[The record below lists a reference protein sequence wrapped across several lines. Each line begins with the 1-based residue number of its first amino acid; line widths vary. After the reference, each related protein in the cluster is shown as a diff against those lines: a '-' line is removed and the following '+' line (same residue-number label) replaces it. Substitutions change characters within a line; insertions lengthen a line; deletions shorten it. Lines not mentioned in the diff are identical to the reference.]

1 MWGNWGCKLP
11 CLASPQLAIAHRKH
25 ARCREP
31 CARYGARAL
40 GRTGSRPPVPTSH
53 HYSKRPPPTSTF
65 VVRYRIMAYMIASPQ
80 HVSGGSG
87 GYISYPSP
95 GKAVLPSQFTPSV
108 TIREAKVI
116 TELPSTKLAP
126 PNGL

>member
-1 MWGNWGCKLP
+1 M
-11 CLASPQLAIAHRKH
+11 
-25 ARCREP
+25 
-31 CARYGARAL
+31 
-40 GRTGSRPPVPTSH
+40 PTSH
-53 HYSKRPPPTSTF
+53 HYSKRPPTSTF
-65 VVRYRIMAYMIASPQ
+65 AVRYRIMAYIIASPQ

-116 TELPSTKLAP
+116 IELPSTLAP